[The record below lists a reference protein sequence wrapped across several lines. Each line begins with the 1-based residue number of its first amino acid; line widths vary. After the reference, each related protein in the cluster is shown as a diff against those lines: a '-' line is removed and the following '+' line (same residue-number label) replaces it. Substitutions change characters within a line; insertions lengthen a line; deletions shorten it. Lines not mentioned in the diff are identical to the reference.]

1 MQQGDEGL
9 ATESYQIMMATFP
22 TEDGASGAMEVL
34 KDMAKDGTIDI
45 VDAAVLTREADGDV
59 KVKQESL
66 PSVKKWTKRGAI
78 IGGVIGLIFP
88 PSLIGGALVGAGIGA
103 GSAKIGKE
111 ALKSDDLWEAA
122 KDLEPGTSAFIAVVE
137 DEWVKQVQKA
147 AQGYSRLAEEAL
159 DADSAVSL
167 GIVAED

>member
-9 ATESYQIMMATFP
+9 ATESYRIMMATFP
-22 TEDGASGAMEVL
+22 TEDGASGAMESL

-66 PSVKKWTKRGAI
+66 PSVKKWAGRGAI

-88 PSLIGGALVGAGIGA
+88 PSLIGGAMLGAGLGA
-103 GSAKIGKE
+103 GSAKLGKE

-122 KDLEPGTSAFIAVVE
+122 KDLEPGTSAFVAVVE
-137 DEWVKQVQKA
+137 DEWVRQIQKA

-159 DADSAVSL
+159 DADSAVYL

>member
-1 MQQGDEGL
+1 
-9 ATESYQIMMATFP
+9 
-22 TEDGASGAMEVL
+22 
-34 KDMAKDGTIDI
+34 
-45 VDAAVLTREADGDV
+45 
-59 KVKQESL
+59 
-66 PSVKKWTKRGAI
+66 
-78 IGGVIGLIFP
+78 
-88 PSLIGGALVGAGIGA
+88 LIGGALVGAGIGA

-159 DADSAVSL
+159 DADSAISL